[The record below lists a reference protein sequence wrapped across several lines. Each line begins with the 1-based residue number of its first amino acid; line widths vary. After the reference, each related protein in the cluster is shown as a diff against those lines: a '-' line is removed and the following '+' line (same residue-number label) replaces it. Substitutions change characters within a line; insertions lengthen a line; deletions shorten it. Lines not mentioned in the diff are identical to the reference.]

1 MAAEPAPRR
10 NRRRVVVIAAAAAA
24 VVVLAAGGWVARD
37 ALSGSEPAS
46 AGSAVHTS
54 TAQVTRTDVAQRQH
68 VNGTLSYAGAYT
80 VLAGGGNGVVTRLPA
95 TGTTITRGHAA
106 YEVNG
111 DPVPLFYG
119 TRPPWRAM
127 SLGMTSGADV
137 RELESNLAALGY
149 GSGLTVDR
157 HFTSATYWAVR
168 HWQDDAGLPVTGAVP
183 LGQIAVLKG
192 ALRVTGQ
199 DLKAGMPV
207 HPGAAVVHG
216 TSTTP
221 IVEVQ
226 LDPTMAPSVRRRDK
240 VLVTMPDGREQQG
253 EVTAVSRVAVAQP
266 SNDDQGGGGQA
277 PQSLIPVTVGLRHAA
292 GGLDQAQVQVA
303 VTSEEH
309 HDVLAVPVVAL
320 LARPDGGHQVVV
332 VAGSARR
339 TVAVETGLFD
349 EASGV
354 IEVSGAGLAD
364 GDQVE
369 VPAQ

>member
-1 MAAEPAPRR
+1 MAAEPVARR
-10 NRRRVVVIAAAAAA
+10 GRRRAAIAAGAA

-37 ALSGSEPAS
+37 ALSGSDPAS
-46 AGSAVHTS
+46 AGPAVRTS
-54 TAQVTRTDVAQRQH
+54 TAQVTRTDVAQRQQ
-68 VNGTLSYAGAYT
+68 VAGTLGYAGTYT
-80 VLAGGGNGVVTRLPA
+80 AMAAGGGVVTRLPA

-119 TRPPWRAM
+119 TRPPWREM
-127 SLGMTSGADV
+127 RLGMTSGTDV

-168 HWQDDAGLPVTGAVP
+168 HWQDDVGLPVTGTVP
-183 LGQIAVLKG
+183 LGQIAMLKG

-199 DLKAGMPV
+199 DLKVGAPI

-221 IVEVQ
+221 VVDVQ
-226 LDPTMAPSVRRRDK
+226 LDPTMAPNVRRRDK
-240 VLVTMPDGREQQG
+240 VLVTMPDGHEEQG
-253 EVTAVSRVAVAQP
+253 EVTNVSRVAVTPP
-266 SNDDQGGGGQA
+266 SNGDQGGA
-277 PQSLIPVTVGLRHAA
+277 PQQSMIPITVRLKHAA
-292 GGLDQAQVQVA
+292 AGLDQAQVQVA

-309 HDVLAVPVVAL
+309 RDVLAVPVVAL

-332 VAGSARR
+332 VAGTARR
-339 TVAVETGLFD
+339 TVSVEIGLFD

-354 IEVSGAGLAD
+354 VEVSGAGLAD
-364 GDQVE
+364 GDRVE
-369 VPAQ
+369 VPAE